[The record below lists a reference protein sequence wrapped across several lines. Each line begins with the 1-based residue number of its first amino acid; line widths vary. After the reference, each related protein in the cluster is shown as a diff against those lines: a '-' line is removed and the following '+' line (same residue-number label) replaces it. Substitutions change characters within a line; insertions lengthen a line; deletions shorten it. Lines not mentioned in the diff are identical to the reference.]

1 MQYILYSPSHQTT
14 IPEIRKTDG
23 SIIPQRTIIESAR
36 ALYKLRRQYNMPN
49 RRYRNTYPT
58 YDLAMV
64 LVKCRT
70 LEEAKEEQKALRDYC
85 GETFDIREY
94 RNGEIGN
101 KVE

>member
-1 MQYILYSPSHQTT
+1 MLYILYSPRHQVT
-14 IPEIRKTDG
+14 IPEIQKTDG
-23 SIIPQRTIIESAR
+23 SVIPQRTITEPAR
-36 ALYKLRRQYNMPN
+36 ALYKLRRKYNMPN

-58 YDLAMV
+58 YSLDML

-85 GETFDIREY
+85 GETFDIHEY